1 MSYEPRNLIR
11 QSKNFQR
18 IRSAGGKDVVSDVY
32 IREPETEVFW
42 FVGKIARISAVSTAK
57 AVARQWH
64 MIERH
69 GCNLRP
75 VELMPHRGKLELWAA
90 PGDSELDVAY
100 NRPSCQFLKMKPEIE
115 GVSIIKSHA
124 IGFQGEV
131 YENEEEGFRT
141 WRTDEGMPARREII
155 QKGATS
161 APGIDST
168 ERSH

>member
-11 QSKNFQR
+11 QSQNFQK
-18 IRSAGGKDVVSDVY
+18 IRNIGGKDIVSDIY

-42 FVGKIARISAVSTAK
+42 FVGKIARVSDVSSEK

-90 PGDSELDVAY
+90 PGDSELDVAH
-100 NRPSCQFLKMKPEIE
+100 NKSSCRFQKMKREIE
-115 GVSIIKSHA
+115 GVPIVKSHA

-141 WRTDEGMPARREII
+141 WRTDDGMPARKEIT
-155 QKGATS
+155 QKGVS

-168 ERSH
+168 EQSN